1 MKKLLIMAVCGVLA
15 LASCNQD
22 KKSALNPAEIQND
35 SLRSIISARDNEIND
50 MMGTLND
57 IQQGFAEIN
66 EAENR
71 VTIAKDGERAD
82 KATRV
87 KENIQ
92 FIAQRMKENRELIKK
107 LQQQLRETGFKGDA
121 MKKTLSQLTNQLSRK
136 ETDLKQLRA
145 ELESKNIHIKEL
157 DETITG
163 LNTDVA
169 TLKTDKENL
178 TTEKENL
185 TKEKENLQTESNQK
199 TETINTQDKQ
209 LNTGWYVFGTKSELK
224 AQRILDGGK
233 VLQGAFNKNYF
244 TKIDIRV
251 NKEIKLYSKSVRL
264 LTAHPGSSYTLTTDT
279 NGQYVLRITD
289 PQTFWSTSKYLVV
302 QVR

>member
-1 MKKLLIMAVCGVLA
+1 MAVCGVLA

-82 KATRV
+82 KATQV

-92 FIAQRMKENRELIKK
+92 FIAQCMKENRGLIKK

-136 ETDLKQLRA
+136 ETDL
-145 ELESKNIHIKEL
+145 KNIHIKEL

>member
-1 MKKLLIMAVCGVLA
+1 MAVCGVLA

-82 KATRV
+82 KATQV

-107 LQQQLRETGFKGDA
+107 L
-121 MKKTLSQLTNQLSRK
+121 LTNQLSRK